1 MFKRTRLLWLATC
14 TGGGYNRAVSHILNR
29 PDSSGSRNRAFRYA
43 GAVERS
49 RIMRI
54 AIDGIPLAEPKT
66 GIGHYTFELARGLA
80 ALAPE
85 HDFELV
91 AHVPIEAA
99 VEDAFDSGA
108 ALPSNLRAV
117 HAPTNALSK
126 RWWTIGLP
134 LYVQRRGVALFHGTN
149 YKVPLWNRCHT
160 IVTIHD
166 LSLLLHSHTHEEELV
181 RRARLRLPATA
192 RMASKIITDSESVKR
207 EICEHLRIRP
217 EKIAVVP
224 LAPRRAFRP
233 VGATVSAAARRRLGV
248 ADDFILFV
256 GTVEPRKNLLTLV
269 RAFEELT
276 RSTSLRPQLVIAGKK
291 GWLTE
296 ELFALIEQSGLGS
309 RMLFTGYISDEDLAA
324 LYSSCRVCVYPSL
337 YEGFGLPPLEA
348 MSCGAPVITSRIPVI
363 METVGDAARLVE
375 PTDVGALSACIRELW
390 ESEADRRRL
399 SAEGIAHAARFTWER
414 TARLT
419 LDVYEEVLRGAARG
433 ERSKRGGANVD
444 LNEAGL

>member
-1 MFKRTRLLWLATC
+1 
-14 TGGGYNRAVSHILNR
+14 
-29 PDSSGSRNRAFRYA
+29 
-43 GAVERS
+43 
-49 RIMRI
+49 MRI

-85 HDFELV
+85 YDFELV

-99 VEDAFDSGA
+99 VEGAFEES
-108 ALPSNLRAV
+108 LPANLRAV
-117 HAPTNALSK
+117 HARVNSLSR

-134 LYVQRRGVALFHGTN
+134 LYVQHNGITLFHGTN
-149 YKVPLWNRCHT
+149 YKIPLWNRCRT

-166 LSLLLHSHTHEEELV
+166 LSLLLHSHTHEAELV

-207 EICEHLRIRP
+207 EICEHLKVRP

-233 VGATVSAAARRRLGV
+233 VGTEASAEARRRLGV
-248 ADDFILFV
+248 EDEFILFV

-269 RAFEELT
+269 RAFAELT
-276 RSTSLRPQLVIAGKK
+276 EHTNLRPQLVIAGRK

-296 ELFALIEQSGLGS
+296 ELFALIEQTDLSK
-309 RMLFTGYISDEDLAA
+309 RILFTGYISDEDLAA

-375 PTDVGALSACIRELW
+375 PTNVREL
-390 ESEADRRRL
+390 ADTIADLFGSDEERARL
-399 SAEGIAHAARFTWER
+399 SSIGRVRAAEFTWER

-419 LDVYEEVLRGAARG
+419 LDVYREVLPAMAGKPRVAA
-433 ERSKRGGANVD
+433 SA
-444 LNEAGL
+444 

>member
-1 MFKRTRLLWLATC
+1 
-14 TGGGYNRAVSHILNR
+14 
-29 PDSSGSRNRAFRYA
+29 
-43 GAVERS
+43 
-49 RIMRI
+49 MRI

-80 ALAPE
+80 ALAPQ

-91 AHVPIEAA
+91 AHVSIETA
-99 VEDAFDSGA
+99 VQSAFDA
-108 ALPSNLRAV
+108 DAPLPANLRAV

-149 YKVPLWNRCHT
+149 YKVPLWNRCRT

-166 LSLLLHSHTHEEELV
+166 LSLLLHAHTHKEELV
-181 RRARLRLPATA
+181 RSARLRLPATA

-207 EICEHLRIRP
+207 EICEHLRVRP

-233 VGATVSAAARRRLGV
+233 VAGDEAAGARRRLGV
-248 ADDFILFV
+248 EDDFILFV

-269 RAFEELT
+269 RAFTELT
-276 RSTSLRPQLVIAGKK
+276 RQADFRPQLVIAGKK
-291 GWLTE
+291 GWLTD
-296 ELFALIEQSGLGS
+296 ELYVLIEESGLSS
-309 RMLFTGYISDEDLAA
+309 RILFTGYVTDEDLAA

-375 PTDVGALSACIRELW
+375 PTNVREL
-390 ESEADRRRL
+390 ADSIRVLWDSDAERRRL
-399 SAEGIAHAARFTWER
+399 SAEGIAHAANFTWER

-419 LDVYEEVLRGAARG
+419 LDVYEEVLRSPAG
-433 ERSKRGGANVD
+433 GGALAASV
-444 LNEAGL
+444 

>member
-1 MFKRTRLLWLATC
+1 
-14 TGGGYNRAVSHILNR
+14 
-29 PDSSGSRNRAFRYA
+29 
-43 GAVERS
+43 
-49 RIMRI
+49 MRI
-54 AIDGIPLAEPKT
+54 AIDGIPLAESKT

-91 AHVPIEAA
+91 AHVPIQTLAE
-99 VEDAFDSGA
+99 GA
-108 ALPSNLRAV
+108 TDVHLPANLRPV
-117 HAPTNALSK
+117 HARVNALSR

-134 LYVQRRGVALFHGTN
+134 LYVQQNGITLFHGTN
-149 YKVPLWNRCHT
+149 YKIPLWNRCRT

-192 RMASKIITDSESVKR
+192 RMASKIITDSESVKG
-207 EICEHLRIRP
+207 EICEHLKVRP

-233 VGATVSAAARRRLGV
+233 VGREASAEARRRLGV
-248 ADDFILFV
+248 EDDFLLFV

-269 RAFEELT
+269 RAFKELAHRT
-276 RSTSLRPQLVIAGKK
+276 ALRPQLVIAGRK

-296 ELFALIEQSGLGS
+296 ELFALIEQSDLS
-309 RMLFTGYISDEDLAA
+309 ARILFTGYISDEDLAA

-363 METVGDAARLVE
+363 METVGEAARLVE
-375 PTDVGALSACIRELW
+375 PTNVSELAACIAEVCG
-390 ESEADRRRL
+390 SEEERARL
-399 SAEGIAHAARFTWER
+399 SAIGRARAAEFTWER

-419 LDVYEEVLRGAARG
+419 WDVYREVLPAPTAGKLRVAGA
-433 ERSKRGGANVD
+433 
-444 LNEAGL
+444 

>member
-1 MFKRTRLLWLATC
+1 
-14 TGGGYNRAVSHILNR
+14 
-29 PDSSGSRNRAFRYA
+29 
-43 GAVERS
+43 
-49 RIMRI
+49 MRI

-80 ALAPE
+80 TLAPQ

-91 AHVPIEAA
+91 AHVSIEEA
-99 VEDAFDSGA
+99 VQSAFDADSP
-108 ALPSNLRAV
+108 LPANLRAV
-117 HAPTNALSK
+117 HAPVNALSK

-134 LYVQRRGVALFHGTN
+134 LYVQRRAVALFHGTN
-149 YKVPLWNRCHT
+149 YKVPLWNRCRT

-166 LSLLLHSHTHEEELV
+166 LSLLLHAHTHQEELV

-207 EICEHLRIRP
+207 EICEHLRVRP

-233 VGATVSAAARRRLGV
+233 VAGDEAAGARRRLGV
-248 ADDFILFV
+248 EDDFILFV

-269 RAFEELT
+269 RAFNELT
-276 RSTSLRPQLVIAGKK
+276 RQAGFRPQLVIAGKK

-296 ELFALIEQSGLGS
+296 ELYLLIEESGLSS
-309 RMLFTGYISDEDLAA
+309 RILFTGYVSDEDLAA

-375 PTDVGALSACIRELW
+375 PTDVREL
-390 ESEADRRRL
+390 ADAIRGLWDSDAERRRL
-399 SAEGIAHAARFTWER
+399 SADGIAHAANFTWER

-419 LDVYEEVLRGAARG
+419 LDVYEEVLRSTAGGGLAA
-433 ERSKRGGANVD
+433 SA
-444 LNEAGL
+444 